1 MKKYLG
7 LLLALALLLSG
18 CGSKSAAPAAAESM
32 TAASQM
38 APAADAA
45 MKVEMAEDYML
56 DMAPAEPAEAP
67 MPEPESQYNSAAP
80 AGGAEEGRQAQ
91 AAISAEK
98 LIYRANLSMETLD
111 FDAAVNALE
120 RMAGALG
127 GFVES
132 SNVTGNT
139 SWQPDGTTRIVDRWA
154 DYVLR
159 VPSNRFQEAVNQ
171 VGNLGSVTSSGTS
184 VENITSQFTDQEAR
198 KHSLEVQEERLLDML
213 GKAEN
218 IDTLIMLESR
228 LSEVRYEIEA
238 IERKLRNWQN
248 QVDYS
253 TISVSLREVAVY
265 TPTVAVQRSFGERMS
280 DSFRDGWNR
289 FVRGLE
295 DLSLALAG
303 SLPGLVLLLV
313 IVVVVILTVR
323 KFLRGR
329 RKKREGFGQPPQEE
343 NKDIK

>member
-7 LLLALALLLSG
+7 LFLALVLLLSG
-18 CGSKSAAPAAAESM
+18 CGSKSADTA
-32 TAASQM
+32 TAAQM
-38 APAADAA
+38 APAADAGL
-45 MKVEMAEDYML
+45 KNEMAEEYML

-67 MPEPESQYNSAAP
+67 MPEPAAEAEYYSVTE
-80 AGGAEEGRQAQ
+80 AGSVDEPQKVQ
-91 AAISAEK
+91 TAISAEK
-98 LIYRANLSMETLD
+98 LIYRADLSMETLN
-111 FDAAVNALE
+111 FDAAVAALE

-159 VPSNRFQEAVNQ
+159 VPANRFQEAVNQ

-198 KHSLEVQEERLLDML
+198 QHSLEVQEERLLDML

-238 IERKLRNWQN
+238 IERQLRNWQN

-253 TISVSLREVAVY
+253 TISVTLREVAVY
-265 TPTVAVQRSFGERMS
+265 TPTVAVQRSFGERMG

-289 FVRGLE
+289 FVWGLE

-303 SLPGLVLLLV
+303 ALPALVLLLV
-313 IVVVVILTVR
+313 IAVVVILIVR
-323 KFLRGR
+323 KIRRDR
-329 RKKREGFGQPPQEE
+329 RKKREDFGQPTQAE
-343 NKDIK
+343 NEDIK

>member
-1 MKKYLG
+1 MKKYLA
-7 LLLALALLLSG
+7 LFLALALLLTG
-18 CGSKSAAPAAAESM
+18 CSSKSADSASSTQAAPAAAAAPIKTEFAQESL
-32 TAASQM
+32 
-38 APAADAA
+38 
-45 MKVEMAEDYML
+45 L

-67 MPEPESQYNSAAP
+67 MAPMPEPESEYHTGTAAN
-80 AGGAEEGRQAQ
+80 GADEPQQAQ
-91 AAISAEK
+91 TAISTEK
-98 LIYRANLSMETLD
+98 LIYRADMTIETLN
-111 FDAAVNALE
+111 FDAAVAALE

-154 DYVLR
+154 NYVLR

-171 VGNLGSVTSSGTS
+171 AGNLGSVTGSGTS

-198 KHSLEVQEERLLDML
+198 RHSLEVQEERLLDML

-238 IERKLRNWQN
+238 IERQLRNWQN

-265 TPTVAVQRSFGERMS
+265 TPTAAVQRSFGERMGA
-280 DSFRDGWNR
+280 SFRDGWTR
-289 FVRGLE
+289 FVWGLE

-303 SLPGLVLLLV
+303 ALPALALLLV
-313 IVVVVILTVR
+313 LAFVVVLFVR
-323 KFLRGR
+323 KIRRDR
-329 RKKREGFGQPPQEE
+329 RKKREVSGQPPQEE
-343 NKDIK
+343 NNDQ